1 MGAVVNV
8 INSDNIEPVVHQD
21 GTARVQICNET
32 QFLGKILE
40 SLKKYNID
48 VIANT
53 SFNISSDPMVY
64 SKEDALLAIERMDIK
79 YIVTEKGLYERE

>member
-53 SFNISSDPMVY
+53 SFNISNRS
-64 SKEDALLAIERMDIK
+64 
-79 YIVTEKGLYERE
+79 